1 MVRTIKNEENASCAG
16 IGRSPRF
23 RSMNMTT
30 STDAPKNQNPLEQMK
45 KNARA
50 AWAAGDYPAVAK
62 RQLWPVGERI
72 VRHAAV
78 RAGEDVLDVACGTGN
93 AALRAAAAG
102 ARTVGVD
109 LTPELLDA
117 GRSLTRQAGVAVEW
131 KEGDAENLPLA
142 DESFDVVLSVFGC
155 MFAPR
160 HDVVAREL
168 SRVLRPGGRIGICA
182 WTPEGAVG
190 RFFRAMGAYMPPP
203 PAEFATPPLAW
214 GTEDHVR
221 RLFSGTGVTLEFRR
235 ETVEFAPLESL
246 EAEVEFATT
255 KFGPLIMA
263 RKFLEPQGRWP
274 ALLADLARLM
284 EKPEP
289 SEYLVILGR
298 K

>member
-1 MVRTIKNEENASCAG
+1 MNPSNSSE
-16 IGRSPRF
+16 SP
-23 RSMNMTT
+23 
-30 STDAPKNQNPLEQMK
+30 QNPSPLEQLK

-50 AWAAGDYPAVAK
+50 AWAAGDYPAIAR

-72 VRHAAV
+72 VRHV
-78 RAGEDVLDVACGTGN
+78 GIRAGEDVLDVACGTGN

-109 LTPELLDA
+109 LTPELLQA
-117 GRSLTRQAGVAVEW
+117 GRALASEAGVAVEW
-131 KEGDAENLPLA
+131 KEGDAESLPLA
-142 DESFDVVLSVFGC
+142 DESFDAVVSVFGC

-160 HDVVAREL
+160 HEVVAREVA
-168 SRVLRPGGRIGICA
+168 RVLRRGGRLGICA

-203 PAEFATPPLAW
+203 PPDFSTPPLAW
-214 GTEDHVR
+214 GNEDHVR
-221 RLFSGTGVTLEFRR
+221 RLFSGTGVELEFRR
-235 ETVEFAPLESL
+235 ETVDFPPLESL

-284 EKPEP
+284 EKQDP

>member
-1 MVRTIKNEENASCAG
+1 MNPVTSGASPSNPG
-16 IGRSPRF
+16 
-23 RSMNMTT
+23 
-30 STDAPKNQNPLEQMK
+30 PLEQLK

-50 AWAAGDYPAVAK
+50 AWAAGDYPAIAR

-72 VRHAAV
+72 VQHVGV
-78 RAGEDVLDVACGTGN
+78 RSGEDVLDVACGTGN

-109 LTPELLDA
+109 LTPELLEVGRALAHDA
-117 GRSLTRQAGVAVEW
+117 GLTVEW
-131 KEGDAENLPLA
+131 KEGDAENLPFS
-142 DESFDVVLSVFGC
+142 DESFDAVVSVFGC

-160 HDVVAREL
+160 QDVVAREL
-168 SRVLRPGGRIGICA
+168 SRVLRRGGRLGICA
-182 WTPEGAVG
+182 WTPEGTVG
-190 RFFRAMGAYMPPP
+190 NFFRALGAYMPPP

-214 GTEDHVR
+214 GTEAHVR
-221 RLFSGTGVTLEFRR
+221 RLFSDTGVELEFRR
-235 ETVEFAPLESL
+235 ETVEFPPLGTVD
-246 EAEVEFATT
+246 AEIEFVTT

-274 ALLADLARLM
+274 ALLADLARLL